1 MHWRCSMRA
10 VRKNIN
16 FPEDLL
22 REVSSL
28 TKKSKTDFSKFVREA
43 TKEYVN
49 NLKKEQLKKE
59 LEEGYKAKAKLNLK
73 ISEDFKYVDGEN
85 I

>member
-1 MHWRCSMRA
+1 MKA

-22 REVSSL
+22 KEVNSL

-49 NLKKEQLKKE
+49 TLKKEQLKKE

>member
-1 MHWRCSMRA
+1 MRV

-22 REVSSL
+22 REVNSL

-43 TKEYVN
+43 TKEYVI
-49 NLKKEQLKKE
+49 NLKKARLKKE

>member
-1 MHWRCSMRA
+1 MRA

-16 FPEDLL
+16 FPADLL
-22 REVSSL
+22 REVNSL

-43 TKEYVN
+43 TKEYII
-49 NLKKEQLKKE
+49 NLKKAQLKKE

-73 ISEDFKYVDGEN
+73 ISEDFKYVDGEG

>member
-1 MHWRCSMRA
+1 MSA

-22 REVSSL
+22 REVNSL

-43 TKEYVN
+43 TKEYVI
-49 NLKKEQLKKE
+49 NLKKARLKKE

>member
-1 MHWRCSMRA
+1 MSA

-22 REVSSL
+22 REVNSL

>member
-1 MHWRCSMRA
+1 MRA

-16 FPEDLL
+16 FPMDLL
-22 REVSSL
+22 KEINSV

-49 NLKKEQLKKE
+49 NFKKAQLKKE

-73 ISEDFKYVDGEN
+73 ISEDFRYVDEEN

>member
-1 MHWRCSMRA
+1 MRA

-22 REVSSL
+22 REVNSL

-49 NLKKEQLKKE
+49 TLKKEQLKKE

>member
-1 MHWRCSMRA
+1 MRA

-16 FPEDLL
+16 FPVDLL
-22 REVSSL
+22 REINSL

-49 NLKKEQLKKE
+49 HIKKAQLKKE

>member
-1 MHWRCSMRA
+1 MKA

-22 REVSSL
+22 REVNSL

-49 NLKKEQLKKE
+49 TLKKEQLKKE

>member
-1 MHWRCSMRA
+1 MRA

-22 REVSSL
+22 REVNSL

-49 NLKKEQLKKE
+49 NLKKEQLQKE

>member
-1 MHWRCSMRA
+1 MSA

-22 REVSSL
+22 REVNSL

-49 NLKKEQLKKE
+49 NLKKEQLQKE

>member
-1 MHWRCSMRA
+1 MRV

-16 FPEDLL
+16 FPVDLL

-49 NLKKEQLKKE
+49 NLKKEQLQKE

>member
-1 MHWRCSMRA
+1 MRS

-16 FPEDLL
+16 FPADLL
-22 REVSSL
+22 REIDSL

-43 TKEYVN
+43 TKEYVI
-49 NLKKEQLKKE
+49 NLKKARLKKE

-73 ISEDFKYVDGEN
+73 ISEDFKYADGEN

>member
-1 MHWRCSMRA
+1 MRV

-22 REVSSL
+22 REVNSL

-49 NLKKEQLKKE
+49 NLKKEQLQKE

>member
-1 MHWRCSMRA
+1 MST

-16 FPEDLL
+16 FPVELL
-22 REVSSL
+22 REINCL

-49 NLKKEQLKKE
+49 NLKKAQLKKE

>member
-1 MHWRCSMRA
+1 MVEVRS

-16 FPEDLL
+16 FPVGLL
-22 REVSSL
+22 SRVNEL
-28 TKKSKTDFSKFVREA
+28 TKRLNIDFSKFVREA
-43 TKEYVN
+43 TEEYIN
-49 NLKKEQLKKE
+49 NFEKKQLQKE
-59 LEEGYKAKAKLNLK
+59 LEEGYKAKAKTNLK

>member
-1 MHWRCSMRA
+1 MRA

-16 FPEDLL
+16 FPVDLL
-22 REVSSL
+22 KEIYSL

-43 TKEYVN
+43 TKAYVN
-49 NLKKEQLKKE
+49 NLKKAQLKKE

-73 ISEDFKYVDGEN
+73 ISEDFKYIDGEN

>member
-1 MHWRCSMRA
+1 MREGKA

-16 FPEDLL
+16 FPSELL
-22 REVSSL
+22 LEI
-28 TKKSKTDFSKFVREA
+28 KKLSERLNVNFSNFVREA
-43 TKEYVN
+43 TKERIN
-49 NLKKEQLKKE
+49 NIKKEMLQKE

>member
-1 MHWRCSMRA
+1 M
-10 VRKNIN
+10 
-16 FPEDLL
+16 DLL
-22 REVSSL
+22 KETDSL
-28 TKKSKTDFSKFVREA
+28 TKKLKTNFSKFVREA

-49 NLKKEQLKKE
+49 NLKKAQLKKE

-73 ISEDFKYVDGEN
+73 ISEDFKYADGEN

>member
-1 MHWRCSMRA
+1 MRA

-22 REVSSL
+22 REVNSL

-49 NLKKEQLKKE
+49 TLKKEQLKKE

-73 ISEDFKYVDGEN
+73 ISEDFKHVDEEN

>member
-1 MHWRCSMRA
+1 MRA

-16 FPEDLL
+16 FPVDLL
-22 REVSSL
+22 REVNSL

-49 NLKKEQLKKE
+49 NLKKEQLQKE

>member
-1 MHWRCSMRA
+1 MRA

-16 FPEDLL
+16 FPVDLL
-22 REVSSL
+22 REVNSL

-49 NLKKEQLKKE
+49 NLKKAQLKKE
-59 LEEGYKAKAKLNLK
+59 LEEGYKAKAKVNLE
-73 ISEDFKYVDGEN
+73 ISEDFRYVDGEN